1 MKTAQ
6 LDGRFPEEVGKYHLY
21 IGRIPAIFHNF
32 IMSQDE
38 SVRGGEFL
46 WCLYSLIFRDPWVL
60 GPGSWVCV
68 GSIGGTW
75 GWLFIF
81 VIVDVLMCTSLPG

>member
-1 MKTAQ
+1 M
-6 LDGRFPEEVGKYHLY
+6 V
-21 IGRIPAIFHNF
+21 
-32 IMSQDE
+32 
-38 SVRGGEFL
+38 
-46 WCLYSLIFRDPWVL
+46 LIFSYIQGSL